1 MRIDLL
7 HAHSFRSGLQP
18 LMANYM
24 YMFSYFTS
32 VNQEL
37 QKLSVTQKRH
47 WLCSVTYLETPSFY
61 REP

>member
-37 QKLSVTQKRH
+37 QKLSATQKRH
-47 WLCSVTYLETPSFY
+47 
-61 REP
+61 